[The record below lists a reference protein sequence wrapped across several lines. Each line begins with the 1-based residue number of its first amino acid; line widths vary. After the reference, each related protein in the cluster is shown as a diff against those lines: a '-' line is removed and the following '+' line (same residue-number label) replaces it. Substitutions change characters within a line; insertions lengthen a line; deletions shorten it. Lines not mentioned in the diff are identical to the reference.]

1 MSTDDHARTAPAHRH
16 GHLLRNVLLVLLA
29 LLLVLALLVSLF
41 LWNLGR
47 TFDQRKQVIA
57 QAFPEEST
65 RPAASSAQDR
75 GTTVLLLGSD
85 QRDERA
91 GADGARADAIMLV
104 HVPEDGG
111 EVYVMSILRDTWVE
125 IPGHGPG
132 KINSALDLGGP
143 ALLVET
149 VEELFGV
156 RVDEVVEADFAG
168 FRGLTD
174 ALGGVTIDVPK
185 DFVSWENDIPF
196 EEGPMHMD
204 GATALEFVRERHA
217 FEGGDYQRVT
227 NQRAYVEA
235 VLEKLI
241 SAQTLS
247 RPGRIQE
254 AVSEISPYLEVS
266 EGLDAGWVAG
276 LAPELAGLSPS
287 DIEMFTVPTEGIGAS
302 PDGQSVVLP
311 DLEAMEEIG
320 VATSADKLDEY
331 VATLSPDDQ

>member
-1 MSTDDHARTAPAHRH
+1 MSTDDHARTAPARRH
-16 GHLLRNVLLVLLA
+16 GHLLRNVLLVLLS
-29 LLLVLALLVSLF
+29 LVLVLVLLVSLF

-47 TFDQRKQVIA
+47 TFDEGKQVIA

-85 QRDERA
+85 HRDDRLRAEGERA
-91 GADGARADAIMLV
+91 DSIMLA
-104 HVPEDGG
+104 HIPEDGG
-111 EVYVMSILRDTWVE
+111 EVYVMSILRDTWVD
-125 IPGHGPG
+125 IPGHGRG

-143 ALLVET
+143 ALMVET
-149 VEELFGV
+149 VEELFGI
-156 RVDEVVEADFAG
+156 RVDQVVEADFAG

-185 DFVSWENDIPF
+185 DFVSWENEIPF

-217 FEGGDYQRVT
+217 FAGGDYDRVT

-247 RPGRIQE
+247 RPARIQE
-254 AVSEISPYLEVS
+254 AVAEISPYLEVS
-266 EGLDAGWVAG
+266 EGLDAGWIAG
-276 LAPELAGLSPS
+276 LAPDLAGLSAS
-287 DIEMFTVPTEGIGAS
+287 DIEMFTVPTEGIGTS

-311 DLEAMEEIG
+311 DLEAMAEIG
-320 VATSADKLDEY
+320 VTISEDKLEKY